1 MQKYCQTKERVAR
14 EGEGEDEVVATLL
27 LIDFEITWPKVQSE
41 GSTKIS
47 SVRP

>member
-1 MQKYCQTKERVAR
+1 MQKYCQTKEREAR
-14 EGEGEDEVVATLL
+14 GGDAEVVATLL